1 MSSDKKALIVL
12 LCGFALVTV
21 SFGVRASF
29 GVYLT
34 PLSLEFGISIATLST
49 VFAVQNLIWGA
60 TQPIAGGFA
69 DRYGAMPVAIAGAL
83 IYASGLGL
91 MLVDTGILIFGLG
104 AGVVIGCAQAAL
116 GFPVLL
122 AAIGRTASP
131 ARRSLFMGI
140 GTAGGSF
147 GQFLFAPM
155 GQMFLEQFGL
165 IDSLLLMTIICLGA
179 ASLALGVRFDRG
191 AAGTDGASSEPRMTI
206 IQALRQAGNDKGFL
220 LLNAGFFV
228 CGFHVAFIGVHL
240 PTFATVCGLPAS
252 VGVTGLMLI
261 GLFNIIGSI
270 GAGQLGGKYRPKF
283 PLSLIYLLR
292 GVAAMML
299 LIVPVTEFVLL
310 AFSVAMGLLWLST
323 VPLTSM
329 IVARLFGPAHA
340 GMLFGIV
347 FLCHQIGSF
356 VGLTMAGHFYE
367 TTGNYD
373 IVWMCS
379 VALGVFAFLVHLP
392 IDDRIKEQPA
402 TA

>member
-1 MSSDKKALIVL
+1 MSSNKKALIVL
-12 LCGFALVTV
+12 LSAFALVTV
-21 SFGVRASF
+21 SFGVRSSF

-34 PLSLEFGISIATLST
+34 PISVEFGISIATIST
-49 VFAVQNLIWGA
+49 VLAVQNLIWGA
-60 TQPIAGGFA
+60 TQPIAGGLA
-69 DRYGAMPVAIAGAL
+69 DRFGAMPVAIAGGV

-91 MLVDTGILIFGLG
+91 MLVDTGIVFFGLG
-104 AGVVIGCAQAAL
+104 AGIVIGCAQAAL

-122 AAIGRTASP
+122 AAIGRTAAP
-131 ARRSLFMGI
+131 EQRSLFMGI

-155 GQMFLEQFGL
+155 GQTFLSQFGL
-165 IDSLLLMTIICLGA
+165 IDSILLMAIICLGA
-179 ASLALGVRFDRG
+179 ASLALGVRFDNG
-191 AAGTDGASSEPRMTI
+191 AADGASASEPRMSI
-206 IQALRQAGNDKGFL
+206 IQALQLAAKDKGFL

-228 CGFHVAFIGVHL
+228 CGFHVAFIGIHL

-270 GAGQLGGKYRPKF
+270 GAGQLGGKVRPKI

-292 GVAAMML
+292 AIAASVM

-329 IVARLFGPAHA
+329 IVARLFGPAHV

-347 FLCHQIGSF
+347 FFFHQIGSF
-356 VGLTMAGHFYE
+356 AGLTMAGYFYD
-367 TTGNYD
+367 TTGSYD
-373 IVWMCS
+373 IVWIAS
-379 VALGVFAFLVHLP
+379 VALGLFAFLVHLP
-392 IDDRIKEQPA
+392 IDDRARSVTNPA
-402 TA
+402 

>member
-12 LCGFALVTV
+12 ICAFALVTV

-29 GVYLT
+29 GVF
-34 PLSLEFGISIATLST
+34 LSPISVETGYSIATLS
-49 VFAVQNLIWGA
+49 VVLALQNLIWGA

-69 DRYGAMPVAIAGAL
+69 DRFGAMPVGVAGAL
-83 IYASGLGL
+83 IYAAGLGI
-91 MLVDTGILIFGLG
+91 MLVETDVMIFGLG
-104 AGVVIGCAQAAL
+104 VGVVMGCAQAAL

-131 ARRSLFMGI
+131 SKRSLYMGI

-155 GQMFLEQFGL
+155 GQALLSSVGL
-165 IDSLLLMTIICLGA
+165 VDSLLIMAIICLGA
-179 ASLALGVRFDRG
+179 ASLALGVKFDRG
-191 AAGTDGASSEPRMTI
+191 AEGPSGAAAEPRLSI
-206 IQALRQAGNDKGFL
+206 GQALRHASRDRGFL
-220 LLNAGFFV
+220 CLNAGFFV

-292 GVAAMML
+292 AAAALVL

-310 AFSVAMGLLWLST
+310 GFSIAMGLLWLST

-329 IVARLFGPAHA
+329 IVARLFGPAHV

-347 FLCHQIGSF
+347 FFCHQIGSF
-356 VGLTMAGHFYE
+356 VGLTMAGNLYQS
-367 TTGNYD
+367 TGSYD
-373 IVWMCS
+373 GVWIAS
-379 VALGVFAFLVHLP
+379 VILGVFAFLVHLP
-392 IDDRIKEQPA
+392 IDDRVRAEA
-402 TA
+402 AA